1 MGVLAWRDAVDIGG
15 GRGRLARDAAASL
28 ARVDIA
34 MRSAFGRA
42 ADINEAWRSPEA
54 ADENYRKYLAY
65 LRGGPWAPIAL
76 PGDKSVHCFGYA
88 LDTDDTSD
96 AHMRIWNDHGWFWTV
111 YRNGKLAERW
121 HLEYF
126 ANRDNHRH
134 EGAPASSK
142 NEEPEPAP
150 QPSEEDDMTEI
161 LSSPLGQSVHM
172 GGIIV
177 NFGSPDEVR
186 AFKTEQGQPIR
197 IVAMSATTHADLIAK
212 ANRRDVQRSNLPIIV
227 REQGGQSIYVMT
239 DGRISWLSDVT
250 TVQNL
255 IDQGALTVY
264 WPKGEI
270 ENLIAQQKA

>member
-126 ANRDNHRH
+126 ANRDNHRNDP
-134 EGAPASSK
+134 APASTIV
-142 NEEPEPAP
+142 AP
-150 QPSEEDDMTEI
+150 IPSEEDDMLALKINAGSRGTH
-161 LSSPLGQSVHM
+161 LAVLGLGVFRHL
-172 GGIIV
+172 V
-177 NFGSPDEVR
+177 KEDNPE
-186 AFKTEQGQPIR
+186 R
-197 IVAMSATTHADLIAK
+197 IK
-212 ANRRDVQRSNLPIIV
+212 NIV
-227 REQGGQSIYVMT
+227 RSDDQWLETTTEELPVLLRTYGCDLNIWDIRNGAFCVLNPD
-239 DGRISWLSDVT
+239 DGSVKPGNMWHR
-250 TVQNL
+250 
-255 IDQGALTVY
+255 
-264 WPKGEI
+264 
-270 ENLIAQQKA
+270 